1 MDKHFVG
8 SEIGQLRSV
17 MLHRPNLSLKRLTP
31 SNCQELLFD
40 DVLSV
45 ERAGA
50 EHDIFANN
58 LRQQGV
64 EVLLLTDLITE
75 TLDNREAKDWL
86 LETQISDYRLGPTFA
101 SDVRSWLAD
110 MPHRELARRL
120 SGGLTY
126 SEIPNYVSN
135 MVVDIHQASDFIIKP
150 LPNHLF
156 TRDTSCWIY
165 NGVSIN
171 PMAKRARQRETNNL
185 RAIYRWHEKF
195 ANGDFIKYYGDEN
208 INYDHA
214 TIEGGDV
221 LVIGRGAV
229 LVGLSERTTPQGVE
243 FLAQSLFKHQQATR
257 VIAVELP
264 KHRSCMHLDT
274 VMTHINVDTFSV
286 YPEVVRKD
294 SQCWTLTPDGR
305 GGIKRHQE
313 PHLLHAIEVALGIDQ
328 VRLITTGGD
337 AFEAER
343 EQWNDANN
351 VLTVRPGVVIGY
363 ERNIWTNEKYDKA
376 GITVLAIPGDEL
388 GRGRGGARCM
398 SCPLERDGI

>member
-1 MDKHFVG
+1 CPD
-8 SEIGQLRSV
+8 
-17 MLHRPNLSLKRLTP
+17 LSLKRLTP
-31 SNCQELLFD
+31 SNCHELLFD

-45 ERAGA
+45 ERAVE
-50 EHDIFANN
+50 EHNIFSDI
-58 LRQQGV
+58 LRKQGV
-64 EVLLLTDLITE
+64 EVLLLTDLLAQ
-75 TLDNREAKDWL
+75 TLDIHEAKSWL
-86 LETQISDYRLGPTFA
+86 LNTQISDYRLGPGFA
-101 SDVRSWLAD
+101 GDIRNYLAE
-110 MPHRELARRL
+110 MPHHQLAQYL
-120 SGGLTY
+120 TGGLTY
-126 SEIPNYVSN
+126 GEIPFHIKS
-135 MVVDIHQASDFIIKP
+135 MVVDLHSENDFIMKP

-171 PMAKRARQRETNNL
+171 PMAKSARQRETNNL
-185 RAIYRWHEKF
+185 RAVYRWHPAFSGKE
-195 ANGDFIKYYGDEN
+195 FIKYFGDEN

-214 TIEGGDV
+214 TLEGGDV

-229 LVGLSERTTPQGVE
+229 LIGMSERTTPQGVE
-243 FLAQSLFKHQQATR
+243 FLAASLFKHHQAKC

-274 VMTHINVDTFSV
+274 VMTHIDVDTFSV
-286 YPEVVRKD
+286 YPEVIRKD
-294 SQCWTLTPDGR
+294 VKCWTLTPDGR
-305 GGIKRHQE
+305 GGLARIQE
-313 PHLLHAIEVALGIDQ
+313 TTLLHAIEKALNITE

-351 VLTVRPGVVIGY
+351 VLTIRPGVVIGY
-363 ERNIWTNEKYDKA
+363 DRNVWTNEKYDKA
-376 GITVLAIPGDEL
+376 GITVLSVPGNEL

>member
-1 MDKHFVG
+1 MEKHYVG

-45 ERAGA
+45 ERAGE
-50 EHDIFANN
+50 EHDIFARM
-58 LRQQGV
+58 LRDQGV
-64 EVLLLTDLITE
+64 EVLLLTDLLTR
-75 TLDNREAKDWL
+75 TLDIPEAKAWL
-86 LETQISDYRLGPTFA
+86 LETQVSEYRLGPSFA
-101 SDVRSWLAD
+101 ADVRGWLAD
-110 MPHRELARRL
+110 LPHRELARRL
-120 SGGLTY
+120 SGGLTF
-126 SEIPNYVSN
+126 SEIPASIHN
-135 MVVDIHQASDFIIKP
+135 MVVDTHAANDFIMEP

-171 PMAKRARQRETNNL
+171 PMAKQARQRETNNL
-185 RAIYRWHEKF
+185 RAIYRWHPAF
-195 ANGDFIKYYGDEN
+195 ADGEFIKYFGDQN

-214 TIEGGDV
+214 TLEGGDV

-229 LVGLSERTTPQGVE
+229 LIGMSERTTPQGVE
-243 FLAQSLFKHQQATR
+243 FLAGALFKHQQATR

-274 VMTHINVDTFSV
+274 VMTHIDVDIFSV
-286 YPEVVRKD
+286 YPEVVRPDVK
-294 SQCWTLTPDGR
+294 CWTLTPDGR
-305 GGIKRHQE
+305 GGLARREEKSLVYALEQ
-313 PHLLHAIEVALGIDQ
+313 ALGVDRIT
-328 VRLITTGGD
+328 LITTGGD

-376 GITVLAIPGDEL
+376 GITVLPIPGDEL